1 MEDQSKEI
9 ERLRLQVKNLEKL
22 SSLGML
28 SAGIAHEIQNPL
40 NFVINFSKL
49 SSKLVDDL
57 EDILEEEKDV
67 LPPESWEKLT
77 ALHEEFSE
85 IVNDLHGNLKK
96 IEEHGNRATS
106 IIRGILLYSR
116 GKDDEYI
123 PTDIK
128 NLVKEYVWLAY
139 HSMRANYKGFNIA
152 IREHYEEGLP
162 MLKVIPQD
170 LSRAVLNVMNNA
182 CYAVYSKSKLSPIG
196 YEPVI
201 SVDLRKEGD
210 SLRLSIEDNGIG
222 MPEMDGL
229 TLLTK
234 INEMRNPALKCIIVS
249 AYGDMENIRTAMN
262 HGAFDFATK
271 PIDMEDLERTIEK
284 AVEQISFIKEAQK
297 EHHQLEEIQYDLNV
311 AREIQQSILPK
322 QFPPF
327 PQYKQFDLYATMS
340 AAKAVGGDFYD
351 FFLVDDNHLGFTIA
365 DVSDKGIPA
374 AIFMAISRTVI
385 RATAL
390 RQLSPAVCMK
400 ESNDLLCR
408 ESVNGMFVTTFYAI
422 LNIHTGDV
430 VYCNG
435 GHNRP
440 VWIRKNDKV
449 SLLPMTG
456 GMALGVVPGL
466 AYKEQSL
473 KLEAGDSLFLYTD
486 GISEAM
492 NLRNEQYGDIR
503 LVEACSSVKNQSPK
517 SMIEGISESV
527 QSFVNGATQSDD
539 ITMLALTYKG

>member
-1 MEDQSKEI
+1 MAIKI
-9 ERLRLQVKNLEKL
+9 L
-22 SSLGML
+22 S
-28 SAGIAHEIQNPL
+28 
-40 NFVINFSKL
+40 
-49 SSKLVDDL
+49 VDDEQDL
-57 EDILEEEKDV
+57 EAL
-67 LPPESWEKLT
+67 LT
-77 ALHEEFSE
+77 QYFRRKIRKGEYEFSFAHNGLE
-85 IVNDLHGNLKK
+85 ALRMMLDHPDFD
-96 IEEHGNRATS
+96 
-106 IIRGILLYSR
+106 IILS
-116 GKDDEYI
+116 
-123 PTDIK
+123 DI
-128 NLVKEYVWLAY
+128 N
-139 HSMRANYKGFNIA
+139 
-152 IREHYEEGLP
+152 
-162 MLKVIPQD
+162 
-170 LSRAVLNVMNNA
+170 
-182 CYAVYSKSKLSPIG
+182 
-196 YEPVI
+196 
-201 SVDLRKEGD
+201 
-210 SLRLSIEDNGIG
+210 

-374 AIFMAISRTVI
+374 AIFMA
-385 RATAL
+385 
-390 RQLSPAVCMK
+390 
-400 ESNDLLCR
+400 
-408 ESVNGMFVTTFYAI
+408 
-422 LNIHTGDV
+422 
-430 VYCNG
+430 
-435 GHNRP
+435 
-440 VWIRKNDKV
+440 
-449 SLLPMTG
+449 MTG

>member
-1 MEDQSKEI
+1 MYHRI
-9 ERLRLQVKNLEKL
+9 GLRGYGE
-22 SSLGML
+22 
-28 SAGIAHEIQNPL
+28 
-40 NFVINFSKL
+40 
-49 SSKLVDDL
+49 
-57 EDILEEEKDV
+57 
-67 LPPESWEKLT
+67 
-77 ALHEEFSE
+77 
-85 IVNDLHGNLKK
+85 
-96 IEEHGNRATS
+96 
-106 IIRGILLYSR
+106 YSYR
-116 GKDDEYI
+116 
-123 PTDIK
+123 
-128 NLVKEYVWLAY
+128 
-139 HSMRANYKGFNIA
+139 
-152 IREHYEEGLP
+152 
-162 MLKVIPQD
+162 
-170 LSRAVLNVMNNA
+170 
-182 CYAVYSKSKLSPIG
+182 
-196 YEPVI
+196 
-201 SVDLRKEGD
+201 
-210 SLRLSIEDNGIG
+210 
-222 MPEMDGL
+222 
-229 TLLTK
+229 
-234 INEMRNPALKCIIVS
+234 
-249 AYGDMENIRTAMN
+249 MN

-527 QSFVNGATQSDD
+527 HSFVNGATQSDD